1 LMRTDSVVLRDEP
14 IHRRLRRLHRLKRLM
29 TIEQLAAQRQMKSLD
44 LARGGRRR
52 RLGEPV

>member
-1 LMRTDSVVLRDEP
+1 
-14 IHRRLRRLHRLKRLM
+14 M